1 MKTNKMNSMQMQQQR
16 AQDLYKKLSEVSNKN
31 DLKRIM
37 KTTTDQNKR
46 LTQEIKELRDR
57 VATIRQKEEEDMK

>member
-1 MKTNKMNSMQMQQQR
+1 MNSMQMQQQR